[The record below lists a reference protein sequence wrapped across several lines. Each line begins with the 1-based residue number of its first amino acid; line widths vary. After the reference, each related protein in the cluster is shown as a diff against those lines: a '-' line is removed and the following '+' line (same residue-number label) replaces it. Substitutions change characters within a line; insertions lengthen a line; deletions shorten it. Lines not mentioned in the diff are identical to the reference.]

1 MEFLIIVG
9 IFTFILFIGDVIQ
22 EIKEDDK
29 NFFDDFKDDK

>member
-22 EIKEDDK
+22 GISKNDK
-29 NFFDDFKDDK
+29 NFIDDFKDK